1 MSDTEDQES
10 GFSLPPPPPPPP
22 PAPELGQN
30 PGSLSHPP
38 TPPEPELGPN
48 PEPSSPPEPLMG
60 GLSRE
65 QAADDKIQRL
75 LEAIKDQVITQL
87 GFEPPEMTATH
98 YRSQLCAGYN
108 YFVRVR
114 VGDGKHIH
122 IRMYD
127 RLFKGTEISLSGIRH
142 HEDGGVG
149 EEVRLAYI
157 PITLSS
163 DPEAILMTH
172 MEEMMFLRTGS
183 EAGVSMSSVLNS
195 LIGVPIP
202 VRVIQSQEPREGVNQ
217 DGPI

>member
-1 MSDTEDQES
+1 MSDIKDQETS
-10 GFSLPPPPPPPP
+10 SSPPP

-30 PGSLSHPP
+30 PGSSSPPP
-38 TPPEPELGPN
+38 TPPAPELSDNQG
-48 PEPSSPPEPLMG
+48 PSSPPEPLMG
-60 GLSRE
+60 GLSSE
-65 QAADDKIQRL
+65 QPADEKVQRM
-75 LEAIKDQVITQL
+75 LEIIKDQVITQL

-98 YRSQLCAGYN
+98 YRTQLCAGYN

-127 RLFKGTEISLSGIRH
+127 RLFKETEISLSGIRH

-157 PITLSS
+157 PVTLSS
-163 DPEAILMTH
+163 DPQAIMMTH

-183 EAGVSMSSVLNS
+183 EAGVSMRSVLNS

-202 VRVIQSQEPREGVNQ
+202 VRTIQSQETREDVNQ
-217 DGPI
+217 VGPSE

>member
-1 MSDTEDQES
+1 MSDIKDEETS
-10 GFSLPPPPPPPP
+10 PPSPSPPPP
-22 PAPELGQN
+22 PAPELSQN

-38 TPPEPELGPN
+38 TPPEPELSDN
-48 PEPSSPPEPLMG
+48 PGPSSRPEPLMG
-60 GLSRE
+60 GLTSE
-65 QAADDKIQRL
+65 QPANEKIQRM
-75 LEAIKDQVITQL
+75 LEIIKDQVSTQL

-127 RLFKGTEISLSGIRH
+127 RLFKETEISLSGIRH
-142 HEDGGVG
+142 YEDGGVG
-149 EEVRLAYI
+149 EEVRLAYM
-157 PITLSS
+157 PVTLSS

-183 EAGVSMSSVLNS
+183 EAGVSMRSVLNS

-202 VRVIQSQEPREGVNQ
+202 VRTIQSQEPRADANQ
-217 DGPI
+217 SGPSE